1 MALKT
6 FQFPTFDE
14 WVKTKNIKV
23 EIGDYFA
30 QIFHVKNHSQDDLM
44 VEVFLARICSN
55 NQNATEI
62 ESTTF
67 IYIPDQFSNEDFKAV
82 YDSTCE
88 LLNKA
93 YKKHMYRTYWN

>member
-1 MALKT
+1 MALKI
-6 FQFPTFDE
+6 FHFPTFEE
-14 WVKTKNIKV
+14 WVKTKNVKV
-23 EIGDYFA
+23 DIGDYFA
-30 QIFHVKNHSQDDLM
+30 QILQVKTYNQDDLM
-44 VEVFLARICSN
+44 VEVFLARVCSN

-67 IYIPDQFSNEDFKAV
+67 IYIPDQFSNENFKAA

>member
-1 MALKT
+1 MALKL
-6 FQFPTFDE
+6 FQFPIFEE

-30 QIFHVKNHSQDDLM
+30 QISHIKTHNQDDM
-44 VEVFLARICSN
+44 IVEVFLARICSN
-55 NQNATEI
+55 NQNTSEI

-67 IYIPDQFSNEDFKAV
+67 IYIPSQFSNEDFKTV

-88 LLNKA
+88 ELNKI